1 MYIATMLIVL
11 GKGGHGV
18 ENKSISAATE
28 AKKSVSF
35 ALLSTSGSL
44 FQRVGAA
51 LRNDYCA

>member
-18 ENKSISAATE
+18 ENKSISAATGE
-28 AKKSVSF
+28 KKNLSF

-51 LRNDYCA
+51 LQNDYCA